1 MMNDKKMK
9 LIDKLKSRYPKL
21 ENDPLMEDLEA
32 IMYEDSDTE
41 GMDYGEEEEEEPSM
55 DYEEEGDEMVPEE
68 EEEESVE
75 EEGDFLTDPDEDEDM
90 DALMIAMGKPKKRR
104 KM

>member
-41 GMDYGEEEEEEPSM
+41 GMDYEEEEPSM
-55 DYEEEGDEMVPEE
+55 DYEEEGDEMVP
-68 EEEESVE
+68 EEESVE